1 MELQSL
7 REKLKMN
14 VMARIDL
21 TRDMEDAEIGIDE
34 VKSELLP
41 ADKVAEVEALLANKA
56 TQKYLW

>member
-21 TRDMEDAEIGIDE
+21 TRDMEDAEIGRIID
-34 VKSELLP
+34 
-41 ADKVAEVEALLANKA
+41 
-56 TQKYLW
+56 